1 MLLEMKYDKITMTW
15 LRPEPELTWPWP
27 THTWTTNSA
36 STYLLLLLLKY
47 SFYNNNNNNNCYL
60 LPNCCW
66 CYSANMP
73 SIVFPSQRLSRY
85 SQKALIFPLI
95 TGEWTHLRPHA
106 CYRLKWGTKRSA
118 RRCSIRWYQ
127 RRPSYSTM
135 ATNARRSI
143 LNLSRNLSRNFLSL
157 KSQLLHNS

>member
-1 MLLEMKYDKITMTW
+1 MLYMDLFIPNYIKYSTELLYFAQLSSKWMCAIAFTESVAACPAYQSPTW
-15 LRPEPELTWPWP
+15 SNSRGIHAPELHPIALWQPP
-27 THTWTTNSA
+27 TR
-36 STYLLLLLLKY
+36 STQTIHLSLKMRRF
-47 SFYNNNNNNNCYL
+47 STIL
-60 LPNCCW
+60 
-66 CYSANMP
+66 M
-73 SIVFPSQRLSRY
+73 
-85 SQKALIFPLI
+85 